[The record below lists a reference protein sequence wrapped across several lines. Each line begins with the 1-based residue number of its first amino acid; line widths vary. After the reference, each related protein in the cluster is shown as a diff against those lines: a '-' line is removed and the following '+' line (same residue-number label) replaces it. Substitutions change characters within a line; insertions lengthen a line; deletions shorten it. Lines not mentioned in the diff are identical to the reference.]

1 MCTNLLIIAAALQI
15 YINRTRIS
23 LKARMNWTGTTKS
36 FTTYLKLE
44 RGMSKNTVLS
54 YQNDLKNLA
63 HWAEEQNLLPLKLEA
78 QHIRD
83 YLFFLHQSGLTAR
96 SQARA
101 LSTLRAL
108 FKFFLLEEWLQNDP
122 TELIDSPKIGRHL
135 PDVLS
140 EADIDE
146 IIGEVDLST
155 PEGERNRAILE
166 VLYGCGLRVTEL
178 VDLQISNLRF
188 NEGYLIVTG
197 KGNKQRIVPINH
209 MAIKFVRIYKD
220 QVRAHLNVKRGH
232 EDVLFLNRRGAKLT
246 RVMIFIIIKNLTQ
259 KTGIKKKVSPHTFR
273 HSFASHMVNRGANLR
288 VVQEMLGHESI
299 TTTEIYTH
307 LNDTKLRE
315 TIDKFHPR
323 G

>member
-1 MCTNLLIIAAALQI
+1 
-15 YINRTRIS
+15 
-23 LKARMNWTGTTKS
+23 MNWTGSIKS
-36 FTTYLKLE
+36 FTAYLKLE
-44 RGMSKNTVLS
+44 RGMSQNTVVS
-54 YQNDLKNLA
+54 YQNDLKNLGR
-63 HWAEEQNLLPLKLEA
+63 WADEKELKPLKLSAEN
-78 QHIRD
+78 IRE
-83 YLFFLHQSGLTAR
+83 YLTFLHETGISER

-108 FKFFLLEEWLQNDP
+108 YKFFLLEEWIEVDP
-122 TELIDSPKIGRHL
+122 TELIESPKLGRHL

-140 EADIDE
+140 EADIDKL
-146 IIGEVDLST
+146 IGEIDLTST
-155 PEGERNRAILE
+155 EGERNRAMLE

-197 KGNKQRIVPINH
+197 KGNKQRIVPINGAA
-209 MAIKFVRIYKD
+209 MKFVGIYKE
-220 QVRAHLNVKRGH
+220 QIRNHQNIKKGH

-246 RVMIFIIIKNLTQ
+246 RVMIFTIVKNLTE
-259 KTGIKKKVSPHTFR
+259 KAGIKKKVSPHTFR
-273 HSFASHMVNRGANLR
+273 HSFASHMVNRGASLR

-315 TIDKFHPR
+315 TINKFHPR
-323 G
+323 A

>member
-1 MCTNLLIIAAALQI
+1 
-15 YINRTRIS
+15 
-23 LKARMNWTGTTKS
+23 MNWTGSIKS
-36 FTTYLKLE
+36 FTAYLKLE
-44 RGMSKNTVLS
+44 RGMSYNTVVS

-63 HWAEEQNLLPLKLEA
+63 RWADEKELKPLKFTSEN
-78 QHIRD
+78 IRD
-83 YLFFLHQSGLTAR
+83 YLVFLHESGISAR

-108 FKFFLLEEWLQNDP
+108 YKYFLIEEWIEIDP
-122 TELIDSPKIGRHL
+122 TELIDSPKLGRHL

-140 EADIDE
+140 EADIDK
-146 IIGEVDLST
+146 IIGEIDLST
-155 PEGERNRAILE
+155 PEGERNRAMLE

-188 NEGYLIVTG
+188 NEGYIIVTG
-197 KGNKQRIVPINH
+197 KGNKQRIVPINSA
-209 MAIKFVRIYKD
+209 AIKFVGIYKE
-220 QVRAHLNVKRGH
+220 QIRNHQSIKKGH

-246 RVMIFIIIKNLTQ
+246 RVMIFTIIKNLTE
-259 KTGIKKKVSPHTFR
+259 KAGIKKKVSPHTFR
-273 HSFASHMVNRGANLR
+273 HSFASHMVNRGASLR

-315 TIDKFHPR
+315 TINKFHPR
-323 G
+323 A

>member
-1 MCTNLLIIAAALQI
+1 
-15 YINRTRIS
+15 
-23 LKARMNWTGTTKS
+23 
-36 FTTYLKLE
+36 
-44 RGMSKNTVLS
+44 MSQNTVVS
-54 YQNDLKNLA
+54 YQNDLKNLGR
-63 HWAEEQNLLPLKLEA
+63 WADEKELKPLKLSAEN
-78 QHIRD
+78 IRE
-83 YLFFLHQSGLTAR
+83 YLTFLHETGISER

-108 FKFFLLEEWLQNDP
+108 YKFFLLEEWIEVDP
-122 TELIDSPKIGRHL
+122 TELIESPKLGRHL

-140 EADIDE
+140 EADIDKL
-146 IIGEVDLST
+146 IGEIDLTST
-155 PEGERNRAILE
+155 EGERNRAMLE

-197 KGNKQRIVPINH
+197 KGNKQRIVPINGAA
-209 MAIKFVRIYKD
+209 MKFVGIYKE
-220 QVRAHLNVKRGH
+220 QIRNHQNIKKGH

-246 RVMIFIIIKNLTQ
+246 RVMIFTIVKNLTE
-259 KTGIKKKVSPHTFR
+259 KAGIKKKVSPHTFR
-273 HSFASHMVNRGANLR
+273 HSFASHMVNRGASLR

-315 TIDKFHPR
+315 TINKFHPR
-323 G
+323 A